1 MSSRRLLLFAA
12 LPVLFLLERASYY
25 WVRALL
31 ALYLRDPPPGGL
43 GMGTAEWSQA
53 LALLSFLTLFAPLLG
68 GVLAL
73 AKGPQI
79 PFSIGAFIACVG
91 CAVLANGDAAT
102 VPLAL
107 ALFAAGSGLF
117 KPSLYAIA
125 STELGIKNENA
136 RSALFF
142 ALTGAASLGAFLA
155 PIGLGFVRTTF
166 SMRGLVH
173 VAAAGFLFISILC
186 GGLVAALFAM
196 RDATR
201 DATRDAMRDKPPPAA
216 PEGPARQGRAHR
228 GVLVLLLL
236 LAPYF
241 IGHALASN
249 EAFTALMGAGSGSNM
264 MFLYGADSIALMLV
278 AAAGFVTLLALSLS
292 SSKAAPTLL
301 ILGAGLFL
309 FALGAEVIL
318 SLRGGGA
325 SLLMVIAG
333 LGLLGAGGA
342 LIDPLALSRISAGA
356 SPRSSTLLIAAWMV
370 ITNGLST
377 LGSIASSDPAG
388 PGLSLAAGAAFV
400 SGVLLFVL
408 SKRITQA
415 FFPSEP
421 HEKGHRA

>member
-43 GMGTAEWSQA
+43 GMSTAEWSQA

-68 GVLAL
+68 GLLAL
-73 AKGPQI
+73 AKGPQL
-79 PFSIGAFIACVG
+79 PFSIGAFVACAG

-125 STELGIKNENA
+125 STELGARDENA
-136 RSALFF
+136 RNALFL
-142 ALTGAASLGAFLA
+142 ALTGAASLGAFVA

-186 GGLVAALFAM
+186 GGLVAALIAM
-196 RDATR
+196 RDAVR
-201 DATRDAMRDKPPPAA
+201 DKRDKPPPAA

-278 AAAGFVTLLALSLS
+278 TVAGLVTLLALSLS

-301 ILGAGLFL
+301 IIGAGLFL

-318 SLRGGGA
+318 SLRGGGV

-377 LGSIASSDPAG
+377 LGSIASTDPAG

-400 SGVLLFVL
+400 SSVLLFVL
-408 SKRITQA
+408 CKRITRS
-415 FFPSEP
+415 FFSSEP
-421 HEKGHRA
+421 QENGRRA